1 MKPSPG
7 ADDQTSLPV
16 KTFGRWH
23 SARGA
28 EVAGSYRTASLH
40 DPRAHEQRHVNANKI
55 IAQQTSRASHRAL
68 RVGWGLR
75 NRLTDEKNDAVVG
88 GVACLCQQAHEF
100 PRRRGAYAKGNTT
113 KSRLVGLA
121 AGEERCIAWRRGAH
135 ARPVVLWPNL
145 RANSAR
151 RNPRITIRQQRRG
164 HPGRLLWRT
173 EHQGR
178 VKVLKYELS
187 QARRGR
193 GRTGWLLSGQARR
206 QERGT

>member
-1 MKPSPG
+1 MPIGSSFNNKPRVPPG
-7 ADDQTSLPV
+7 AAS
-16 KTFGRWH
+16 R
-23 SARGA
+23 AR
-28 EVAGSYRTASLH
+28 VAGSVDGREG
-40 DPRAHEQRHVNANKI
+40 RCRC
-55 IAQQTSRASHRAL
+55 R
-68 RVGWGLR
+68 WC
-75 NRLTDEKNDAVVG
+75 
-88 GVACLCQQAHEF
+88 VADLGQKAPEP
-100 PRRRGAYAKGNTT
+100 PRREGAGAKGNTT

-193 GRTGWLLSGQARR
+193 GRTGWLQSGQARR